1 MGKGDKGPLP
11 SRDLHMPLDEA
22 PLIRTRRSDWSLRV
36 RPLQTVAAPRFH
48 KLKGIVAEIGRS

>member
-1 MGKGDKGPLP
+1 
-11 SRDLHMPLDEA
+11 MPPDEA
-22 PLIRTRRSDWSLRV
+22 PLIRKRRSDWSLRV